1 MWIPL
6 VFICGYIFIVFEHR
20 FHINKAAAALLAGII
35 CWGLF
40 LNSGEGSRDAKFDE
54 LTHHLAAISQILF
67 YLIGAMT
74 IVEVVNTHKGFDLI
88 GTFFKGRSSNFVY
101 WAILFI
107 SFFLSAVLDNLTTI
121 IVMVSLLRPIIP
133 STEHRKLLCAGL
145 VMAVNAGGAW
155 TPIGDVTTTMLW
167 IEGVVTSSVIIS
179 KLFIPSIVTIIVFG
193 LIHRRVVGQFSTSIV
208 KIDKKD
214 LPAGSIPILI
224 LGVLS
229 LIMVPILK
237 GLLDIPP
244 YLGILFG
251 AAVMWLVTDLLHHQQ
266 QERQHLRVLHVLTK
280 IDMGCVLFFLGILLM
295 VDALESAGFLQQL
308 AIQIS
313 QQIPSIDYLA
323 IVIGLV
329 SAVVDNVPLV
339 AACIKMFQVVYPVN
353 HSFWTLTAFAAGTGG
368 SILIIGSAPGVALM
382 SMEDVSFWWYFRHA
396 GWIAL
401 IAYGVGIA
409 ACLAG

>member
-6 VFICGYIFIVFEHR
+6 IFICGYVFIVFEHR

-35 CWGLF
+35 CWGFF
-40 LNSGEGSRDAKFDE
+40 LNNGEGSLDAKFDE

-74 IVEVVNTHKGFDLI
+74 IVEVVNVHKGFDLI
-88 GTFFKGRSSNFVY
+88 GTFFEGRSSNFVY

-167 IEGVVTSSVIIS
+167 IEGVITSSVIMS
-179 KLFIPSIVTIIVFG
+179 KLFIPSLVTIIVFG
-193 LIHRRVVGQFSTSIV
+193 LIHRRVVGQFSSSIA
-208 KIDKKD
+208 KIDKKN

-224 LGVLS
+224 LGIVC
-229 LIMVPILK
+229 LIMVPVLK

-251 AAVMWLVTDLLHHQQ
+251 AAVMWLVTDLLHHQH

-308 AIQIS
+308 AVQIS

-339 AACIKMFQVVYPVN
+339 AACIKMFQNVYPVN
-353 HSFWTLTAFAAGTGG
+353 YSFWTLTAFAAGTGG

-382 SMEDVSFWWYFRHA
+382 SMEDVSFWWYFRYA
-396 GWIAL
+396 GWIAF